1 MGIRFPSQNRLCT
14 AATFFKCLL
23 ALWFALFTGFAC
35 STARPSTETGVQ
47 SEQQTLKE
55 ITNLMR
61 RSTRAFGQ
69 KDIDTLRGV
78 YADEFRF
85 RLPNGRLLDKNT
97 ALEVIR
103 NGSVKINDIRMIE
116 IDLRHLG
123 DFAVVS
129 ATVEL
134 DAELDGEAFKGTY
147 AGGGSF
153 IRREGKWQIVD
164 EYIGVPVEGDVDPKD
179 RSGK

>member
-1 MGIRFPSQNRLCT
+1 
-14 AATFFKCLL
+14 
-23 ALWFALFTGFAC
+23 
-35 STARPSTETGVQ
+35 
-47 SEQQTLKE
+47 
-55 ITNLMR
+55 MR
-61 RSTRAFGQ
+61 RSTRAFRQ
-69 KDIDTLRGV
+69 KDLEILRSV

-103 NGSVKINDIRMIE
+103 NGSVKIKDVRMIG

-164 EYIGVPVEGDVDPKD
+164 EYIGVPIELAGEKDVG
-179 RSGK
+179 SGK